1 LGGAEDSALSAPERL
16 AARARAAGWI
26 ALVLVAATCGG
37 ATHASRKRTTGT
49 GAADSAPFAPA
60 LASPPLAGALEV
72 AGGFCEYRQGH
83 FHAGFDLSTGRRV
96 GRPVLAPLPGSIE
109 RVRASGVGY
118 GRSIYLR
125 ADDGRLLVFGHLDAY
140 VEPLAS
146 YVRAAQESAGVY
158 EQDLWPAAG
167 RFRFRAGETLAWSG
181 ESGSGGPHLHFE
193 IRRGDMAYHPQ
204 RAGLAVRDTAPP
216 SLTQLT
222 LEPLDADSWVA
233 GSAGPQTFRLD
244 HPETLDVIGRVRA
257 VVGARDGIWSGVDRM
272 VPWETGMEWAGE
284 RVMCR
289 FDSVSWATDM
299 AEGDLVYDAG
309 RVLNSKGIVLW
320 ARAGFRPRALIT
332 DAALATEAGTIHVR
346 SGDPPRR
353 LTLWARDVSGGR
365 CERQVWLRPSRDGHS
380 SEAATPN
387 QQPGGP
393 FGDAP
398 LVFAA
403 LPGGAVR
410 LTLPAPRGNGEVRFA
425 WGVHSHCAIRD
436 DDGWSAVFRAEARD
450 SDGVEV
456 AWRSCASGSP
466 GVRRGVVQAWHGSP
480 AQPLELR
487 ERSGARSVRLP
498 AGALFEDAT
507 LVAFAIPLQPAGEL
521 EPLGDAWRVEPE
533 ELPLA
538 RAVTVSV
545 PVPPGT
551 TLRGVGLYRRSGG
564 AWQWLGAADDS
575 TARALSATT
584 RQLGAF
590 ALFRD
595 TRAPRASRFTVAR
608 DSSALPYS
616 RWALEATLDEN
627 GSGVSARDSWIE
639 VDGHRLPTEWD
650 PEAGCL
656 RWRPATPPA
665 SGGHHARI
673 VAADHAGNVTSHAE
687 EFSVQ
692 R

>member
-1 LGGAEDSALSAPERL
+1 M
-16 AARARAAGWI
+16 AARARVAAWI
-26 ALVLVAATCGG
+26 ALALLAATCGG
-37 ATHASRKRTTGT
+37 SSREQGERTAGA
-49 GAADSAPFAPA
+49 GAAESAPFAPG
-60 LASPPLAGALEV
+60 LAFPPLAGPLDV

-83 FHAGFDLSTGRRV
+83 FHAGFDLGTGRRV
-96 GRPVLAPLPGSIE
+96 GRPVLAPLPGSVE

-118 GRSIYLR
+118 GRSVYLR

-140 VEPLAS
+140 AEPLAS
-146 YVRAAQESAGVY
+146 YVRAAQDSAGVY

-167 RFRFRAGETLAWSG
+167 RFGFHAGDTLAWSG
-181 ESGSGGPHLHFE
+181 ESGAGGPHLHFE

-216 SLTQLT
+216 SLTELT
-222 LEPLDADSWVA
+222 LEPLDSDSWVT
-233 GSAGPQTFRLD
+233 GSAGPRTFRLD
-244 HPETLDVIGRVRA
+244 RPETLDVIGRVRA
-257 VVGARDGIWSGVDRM
+257 VVGARDGLWSGVDRM

-299 AEGDLVYDAG
+299 EQGDLVYDAG
-309 RVLNSKGIVLW
+309 RVLDSKGIVLW
-320 ARAGFRPRALIT
+320 ARAGFRPRAIIT
-332 DAALATEAGTIHVR
+332 DAPGTAEAGTIHVR
-346 SGDPPRR
+346 RGDPPRR
-353 LTLWARDVSGGR
+353 LTLWARDVEGNR
-365 CERQVWLRPSRDGHS
+365 CERRVWLRPSREVPLGAS
-380 SEAATPN
+380 TPS
-387 QQPGGP
+387 QRTGDA

-410 LTLPAPRGNGEVRFA
+410 LTLPATGAPGEVRFEWA
-425 WGVHSHCAIRD
+425 AHSRRVSRGD
-436 DDGWSAVFRAEARD
+436 GGWSAVFPAAARD
-450 SDGVEV
+450 SDGVEIG
-456 AWRSCASGSP
+456 WSEASHTGP
-466 GVRRGVVQAWHGSP
+466 HLRRGVVQTWHGSP
-480 AQPLELR
+480 TQPLELR
-487 ERSGARSVRLP
+487 ERSGGRSVRIP

-507 LVAFAIPLQPAGEL
+507 LVAFEIPLQPAGEL
-521 EPLGDAWRVEPE
+521 EQLGDAWRVEPE
-533 ELPLA
+533 RLPLA
-538 RAVTVSV
+538 RAVLVSA
-545 PVPPGT
+545 PVAAGT
-551 TLRGVGLYRRSGG
+551 ALRGVGLYRRSEG

-575 TARALSATT
+575 TARAISATG

-595 TRAPRASRFTVAR
+595 TRAPRVSRWTVAR
-608 DSSALPYS
+608 DSSALAYS

-627 GSGVSARDSWIE
+627 GSGVSARESWIE
-639 VDGHRLPTEWD
+639 VDGHRVPTEWD

-656 RWRPATPPA
+656 RWRPAAPPA

-673 VAADHAGNVTSHAE
+673 VAADRAGNVTSYAA

>member
-1 LGGAEDSALSAPERL
+1 
-16 AARARAAGWI
+16 
-26 ALVLVAATCGG
+26 
-37 ATHASRKRTTGT
+37 
-49 GAADSAPFAPA
+49 
-60 LASPPLAGALEV
+60 V

-83 FHAGFDLSTGRRV
+83 FHAGFDLSTGRHV
-96 GRPVLAPLPGSIE
+96 GRPVLAPLPGSVE

-118 GRSIYLR
+118 GRSVYLR

-146 YVRAAQESAGVY
+146 YMRAAQDSAGVY

-167 RFRFRAGETLAWSG
+167 RFRFRAGEVLAWSG

-204 RAGLAVRDTAPP
+204 RAGLVVRDTSPP
-216 SLTQLT
+216 SLRELT
-222 LEPLDADSWVA
+222 LEPLDSDSWVA
-233 GSAGPQTFRLD
+233 GSAGPRTFRFD
-244 HPETLDVIGRVRA
+244 RPETLDVLGRVRA

-272 VPWETGMEWAGE
+272 VPWEIGMEWAGE

-299 AEGDLVYDAG
+299 EQGDLVYDAG
-309 RVLNSKGIVLW
+309 RVLDSKGIVLW
-320 ARAGFRPRALIT
+320 ARAGFRPRAIIT
-332 DAALATEAGTIHVR
+332 DAPRTVEAGTIHVR
-346 SGDPPRR
+346 RGDPPRL
-353 LTLWARDVSGGR
+353 LTVWARDVSGGR
-365 CERQVWLRPSRDGHS
+365 CERQVWLRPSREDHLEAS
-380 SEAATPN
+380 TPLERPSE
-387 QQPGGP
+387 P
-393 FGDAP
+393 FGDPP

-403 LPGGAVR
+403 LPGCAVR
-410 LTLPAPRGNGEVRFA
+410 LTLPASRAPGEVRFD
-425 WGVHSHCAIRD
+425 WGARSRRVSRS
-436 DDGWSAVFRAEARD
+436 DDGWSAVFRAGARD
-450 SDGVEV
+450 SGGVGIGWS
-456 AWRSCASGSP
+456 AASHTGP
-466 GVRRGVVQAWHGSP
+466 QLRRGMVQAWHGSP

-487 ERSGARSVRLP
+487 ERSGARSVQIP

-507 LVAFAIPLQPAGEL
+507 LVAFAIPLEPAGEL

-533 ELPLA
+533 RLPLE
-538 RAVTVSV
+538 RAVLVSA
-545 PVPPGT
+545 PVAPGT
-551 TLRGVGLYRRSGG
+551 ALRGVGLYRRSEGE
-564 AWQWLGAADDS
+564 WQWLGAAEDS
-575 TARALSATT
+575 TAHALSATS

-595 TRAPRASRFTVAR
+595 TRAPRVTRFTVAR

-639 VDGHRLPTEWD
+639 VDGHRVPTEWD

-656 RWRPATPPA
+656 RWRPAVPPA
-665 SGGHHARI
+665 AGGHHARI
-673 VAADHAGNVTSHAE
+673 VAADRAGNVTSQAAD
-687 EFSVQ
+687 FSVQ